1 MIAETDGVKA
11 NGFLK
16 QHVETK
22 PQDAAP
28 YVFLGEAEFKE
39 GNYKRAKEYLDEA
52 KKVSRGKSGDLDWL
66 LFKSSY
72 LAGDLS
78 TASVIL
84 DGSFS
89 QGKTAG
95 DLSAL
100 VSSDNRFTSMGQQ
113 YEFRKFFKILN
124 GATIVRASLKN

>member
-1 MIAETDGVKA
+1 M
-11 NGFLK
+11 L
-16 QHVETK
+16 
-22 PQDAAP
+22 
-28 YVFLGEAEFKE
+28 LGEAEFKE

-52 KKVSRGKSGDLDWL
+52 KKVSRGNSGDLDWL
-66 LFKSSY
+66 LFKASY

-78 TASVIL
+78 TASVML

-95 DLSAL
+95 DLRAL

-113 YEFRKFFKILN
+113 
-124 GATIVRASLKN
+124 